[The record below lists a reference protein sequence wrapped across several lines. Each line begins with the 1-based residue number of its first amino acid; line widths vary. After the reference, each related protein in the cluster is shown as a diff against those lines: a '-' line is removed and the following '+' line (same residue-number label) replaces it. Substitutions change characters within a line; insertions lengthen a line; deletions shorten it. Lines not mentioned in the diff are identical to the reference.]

1 MRFALPLLCLLLI
14 PVATRAAPPGQ
25 ALVIGEAGY
34 TGFPPLRACA
44 LSANSV
50 TAALRRLGFTVEQ
63 QNDASSG
70 AIFAGIA
77 TLSRRLEEHP
87 QAPVF
92 IYVCSYATAFA
103 ERPFLLPVSATVN
116 RPADVLTQGL
126 LAKTLTDVVTANSKG
141 AAVIALDAIP
151 APKAPADLAFDELA
165 TELPANVGLIAL
177 RDTARGDRPT
187 PFAALLT
194 PALKGPVVKS
204 AKLLADLQA
213 QITAGKTE
221 TTQIA
226 ALHLPDDG
234 LYLAESLPAAAATT
248 AATSTT
254 TAAAATSLPDQ
265 SKMTDEQRR
274 LVQRALA
281 ALGYYDGR
289 IDGIIGKGTR
299 AAIRRYQHELK
310 QPMTGHL
317 TTDQATSLV
326 GG

>member
-1 MRFALPLLCLLLI
+1 MIRLALPLLCLLLV
-14 PVATRAAPPGQ
+14 PAAARAAPPGQ

-44 LSANSV
+44 LSSNSV
-50 TAALRRLGFTVEQ
+50 SAALRRLGFTVDQ

-77 TLSRRLEEHP
+77 TLSRRLNEHP
-87 QAPVF
+87 RAPVF

-116 RPADVLTQGL
+116 RAADVLTQGL

-151 APKAPADLAFDELA
+151 APEAPADLAFDHLA
-165 TELPANVGLIAL
+165 TELPSNVGLIAL
-177 RDTARGDRPT
+177 RDKAHGNRPT
-187 PFAALLT
+187 PFAALLV
-194 PALKGPVVKS
+194 PALKGPDVKS

-226 ALHLPDDG
+226 ALRLPDDG
-234 LYLAESLPAAAATT
+234 LYLAEGLPAAQATT
-248 AATSTT
+248 AATST
-254 TAAAATSLPDQ
+254 ATVTGSLPDQ

-317 TTDQATSLV
+317 TADQATSLV